1 MCGIAQQMIC
11 LTNHLHIGVL
21 DAIVHHLDK
30 VTGTIWANVCAA
42 GNVINMGGD
51 RLQQWAK

>member
-30 VTGTIWANVCAA
+30 VTGTIRANVCAA